1 MHTVV
6 TSYQKIPSDFH
17 PLPAG
22 GVVQCHTLTNILSS
36 SISVARQVVN
46 WEDSAMLLA
55 KSTKHERVEDH
66 DQGNQEEQGKQKER
80 KLKKKQIT
88 EEEEKRE
95 TTWKT

>member
-1 MHTVV
+1 
-6 TSYQKIPSDFH
+6 
-17 PLPAG
+17 
-22 GVVQCHTLTNILSS
+22 
-36 SISVARQVVN
+36 
-46 WEDSAMLLA
+46 MLLA

-66 DQGNQEEQGKQKER
+66 DQGNQEGQGKQKEG